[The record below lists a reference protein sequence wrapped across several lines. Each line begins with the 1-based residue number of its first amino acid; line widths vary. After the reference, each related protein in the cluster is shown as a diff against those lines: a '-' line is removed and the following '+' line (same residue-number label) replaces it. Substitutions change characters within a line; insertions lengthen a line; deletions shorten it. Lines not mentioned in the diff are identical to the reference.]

1 MQTTDAKNQIFITT
15 IRLPLDLREW
25 LRHRAIYFGGSP
37 NAEMVRCCREAME
50 RERTAKGQAA
60 PATE

>member
-1 MQTTDAKNQIFITT
+1 MPTEDSKNQIFITT
-15 IRLPLDLREW
+15 IRLPLDLCAW
-25 LRHRAIYFGGSP
+25 LRQRAAYYGGSP

-60 PATE
+60 TE